1 MAAFSQTDPSQDPT
15 QSPRRQG
22 KNPQAVNNGWQPS
35 QFQPGVVS
43 QQQDSTGGLGSGGP
57 NSQNGGPAMFDPSGG
72 PAMYPGNGDPS
83 VKTPPYI
90 SGGQR
95 HGGWGGGNANLSQ
108 LSSQLAQQ
116 AASYAKPNV
125 AGQKASSVD
134 LLSHQRQ
141 NSIDQARMSA
151 ASRGASL
158 SSPFESNLE
167 NQIQDQYSGN
177 LANSYNQ
184 IDQNA
189 QQTGLNN
196 ILGALG
202 GVTSLNNSNINNQ
215 VSLGN
220 LGINQATSTAQQ
232 QNQFLQMLLNLFG
245 GS

>member
-35 QFQPGVVS
+35 QFQPGVVAQS
-43 QQQDSTGGLGSGGP
+43 PETDAKGNPLGLGLGAGGP
-57 NSQNGGPAMFDPSGG
+57 NSQNGGPTMYNPSEDPSANPVNGG
-72 PAMYPGNGDPS
+72 S
-83 VKTPPYI
+83 TPRTHHWN
-90 SGGQR
+90 QR
-95 HGGWGGGNANLSQ
+95 SQGNANLSQ

-116 AASYAKPNV
+116 AAAYAKPNV

-202 GVTSLNNSNINNQ
+202 GVTSLNNSNVNNQ